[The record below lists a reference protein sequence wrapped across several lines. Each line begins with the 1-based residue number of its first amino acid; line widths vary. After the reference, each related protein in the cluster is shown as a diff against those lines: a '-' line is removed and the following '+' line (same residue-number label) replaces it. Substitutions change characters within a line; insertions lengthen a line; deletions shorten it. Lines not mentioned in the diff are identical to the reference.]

1 MRVIENTSP
10 TVRVI
15 SSLAPERSPEG
26 IQISSAS
33 AGRPLFYSNSRII
46 LGIMLA
52 ALSLLLFTFAYSRF
66 HPQKSGAATMAP
78 ELVAIKAPKQR
89 PPPPLPEEELEP
101 LELSM
106 VHVTAISLGEPA
118 LALVNGDQLAEG
130 DQFTLPSKSGPDI
143 NLTVVR
149 ITDGKV
155 EFTDGKQKASAFLEV
170 VVVAPKTGK

>member
-1 MRVIENTSP
+1 
-10 TVRVI
+10 
-15 SSLAPERSPEG
+15 
-26 IQISSAS
+26 
-33 AGRPLFYSNSRII
+33 
-46 LGIMLA
+46 
-52 ALSLLLFTFAYSRF
+52 
-66 HPQKSGAATMAP
+66 MAP
-78 ELVAIKAPKQR
+78 ELVAIKAPKHR

-118 LALVNGDQLAEG
+118 LAIVNGDQLAEG
-130 DQFTLPSKSGPDI
+130 DQLTLPSKSGPDI

-149 ITDGKV
+149 ITDGQV